1 MNEEIKALQE
11 QLAEVK
17 RQKEELH
24 ERMQAEATLNAVN
37 KILIAFY
44 ENKIKVFYDYLND
57 IQNSKATIDQTN
69 LIYHLF
75 SVLDVNVVLD

>member
-24 ERMQAEATLNAVN
+24 ERMQAEATLRAVN
-37 KILIAFY
+37 KILIEFY
-44 ENKIKVFYDYLND
+44 ESKIRVFYDYLNY
-57 IQNSKATIDQTN
+57 IQNSKATIDKTN

>member
-1 MNEEIKALQE
+1 MNEEIKALQA

-17 RQKEELH
+17 WQKEELK

-44 ENKIKVFYDYLND
+44 ENKI
-57 IQNSKATIDQTN
+57 IDQTN

-75 SVLDVNVVLD
+75 TVLDVNVVLD